1 MLKYA
6 FAKSN
11 LSPLIDD
18 SSVIRLDSFLG
29 GVYGYHDDSSVI
41 RFDSFLGMGI
51 MTKVRAI
58 YSLEHSFR
66 SPSNINLATLF

>member
-29 GVYGYHDDSSVI
+29 GVYGYHDDSSV
-41 RFDSFLGMGI
+41 L
-51 MTKVRAI
+51 
-58 YSLEHSFR
+58 
-66 SPSNINLATLF
+66 